1 MIVVSV
7 VAWLRAVRGLRW
19 ARRASYVPAR
29 RISSIIGHTKKPP
42 RALAPK
48 QTHGAHASHR
58 FRNYGMIARAKG
70 EKSVHGPIPSAI
82 SAAIESNIALQAEL
96 QRRLI
101 QIKCKKVQNRR
112 DASRVIASISRKL
125 AGDDLPLGKHPSS
138 VTNNST
144 AAPLSK
150 KFKRGQESIARSPCT
165 SGEGGLRIA
174 TIDVHG
180 YDASNIVP
188 EYAKNSRP
196 NGNYNPNRKWMRRF
210 FIDKY
215 GSTPEVIWRDT
226 LGKYEKDTTHST
238 VVMFERNIDSHLSS
252 EKVQTAWKNIQRENW
267 KNSSLEEVAIK
278 MYKTVGVYTPP
289 EAPFS
294 SRTPSAMPSYAPE
307 TFECDLRWAV
317 PSSAEFLVPCFTFV
331 DPKIAKTKFTK
342 QECLHIMAMACALGG
357 DKQQSVD
364 WYELAMK
371 HYTKFNRQTPWRCFS
386 HFRSLLQNPVTTRC
400 PPWTPDEDELLLKY
414 LAVQGPQF
422 LLQGDSAVQ
431 TCRNLF
437 PHRST
442 VQLILRAQS
451 TLVNPNYIHDAW
463 SPDEK
468 RKLALLMRAYSN
480 EQNPLNLVSR
490 TVHFPRRAPKSVAEK
505 WIKTLNPVETLTLR
519 K

>member
-1 MIVVSV
+1 
-7 VAWLRAVRGLRW
+7 
-19 ARRASYVPAR
+19 
-29 RISSIIGHTKKPP
+29 
-42 RALAPK
+42 
-48 QTHGAHASHR
+48 
-58 FRNYGMIARAKG
+58 MIARAKG
-70 EKSVHGPIPSAI
+70 EKSVHEPIPSAI

-96 QRRLI
+96 QRRLM

-112 DASRVIASISRKL
+112 YASRVIASMSRKL
-125 AGDDLPLGKHPSS
+125 ADDDHPLGKHPSS

-150 KFKRGQESIARSPCT
+150 KFKRGQESIARSPCA

-174 TIDVHG
+174 TIDVPG
-180 YDASNIVP
+180 NDASNIVP
-188 EYAKNSRP
+188 EYAKNGRP

-210 FIDKY
+210 FIEKD
-215 GSTPEVIWRDT
+215 GSTPAVIWRDA
-226 LGKYEKDTTHST
+226 LGEYEKDTTHST
-238 VVMFERNIDSHLSS
+238 VVMFERNIDSRLSS
-252 EKVQTAWKNIQRENW
+252 EKTQTAWKNMQRENW
-267 KNSSLEEVAIK
+267 KSSSFEEVALK
-278 MYKTVGVYTPP
+278 MYNT
-289 EAPFS
+289 
-294 SRTPSAMPSYAPE
+294 
-307 TFECDLRWAV
+307 V
-317 PSSAEFLVPCFTFV
+317 PSSAECLVPCFTFV

-342 QECLHIMAMACALGG
+342 HECLHIMAMVGALGG

-364 WYELAMK
+364 WYELAIK
-371 HYTKFNRQTPWRCFS
+371 HYTQFNRQTPWRCFS
-386 HFRSLLQNPVTTRC
+386 HFRSFLQNPVTTRC

-414 LAVQGPQF
+414 LAVQGVQY

-463 SPDEK
+463 GPDEK